1 VGQFVSAE
9 IEGKTLEDVFVIP
22 EQAVRFGN
30 QIKIIDDEDRIRLRE
45 VKVIFNDL
53 PNLVVSGGLE
63 EGERVCLTALP
74 FAIDGSLVEPR
85 ERITPEESK

>member
-1 VGQFVSAE
+1 
-9 IEGKTLEDVFVIP
+9 
-22 EQAVRFGN
+22 
-30 QIKIIDDEDRIRLRE
+30 